1 MLQKPHAP
9 PKTKKMNAVQR
20 LLFLPANN
28 KMVLLVMLACLLP
41 EAKCELVY
49 DCTSAKNTI
58 RSFSM
63 TEVKECP
70 PFRKQYDNG
79 TSQTVQIITKSNKRY
94 IPAKK
99 VSRTHFILYELL
111 ASSHLIR

>member
-9 PKTKKMNAVQR
+9 PKTKRVNAVQR

-58 RSFSM
+58 HSFSM

-99 VSRTHFILYELL
+99 VSCTHFILHEFWPPLT
-111 ASSHLIR
+111 